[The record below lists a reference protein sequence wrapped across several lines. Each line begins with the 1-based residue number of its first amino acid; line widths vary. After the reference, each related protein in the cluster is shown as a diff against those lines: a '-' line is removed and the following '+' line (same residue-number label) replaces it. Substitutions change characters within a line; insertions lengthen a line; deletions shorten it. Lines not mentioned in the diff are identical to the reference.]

1 MAISRVTTWASGQ
14 TLTASALNAE
24 FNNIINNGTSLWSPA
39 TASVSMGGYALVLDA
54 AGVSSVQS
62 SGSSGFLYTA
72 GDKSGSAST
81 TGSSF
86 NIAAATFTDTGT
98 AGSGTATAWVANGLQ
113 RPTVAASNTS
123 VTTTDAATLYIAN
136 APAAGTN
143 QTLTNS
149 WACWVDDGA
158 VRLDLTTSK
167 ASAASAVCRALYLPA
182 ATQTISG
189 STNITTATG
198 YNYIEVAQPTMSA
211 ASAMTITNAAT
222 LYIADAPAAGGAGPA
237 AITNAYAI
245 WVDSGAVRFDGAAT
259 LGAATT
265 ITGALTQTGA
275 IDANSTMTL
284 SGTLT
289 MDGTNNAIIPA
300 EAPAAPVAHGLYR
313 DNICKGWAQVSV
325 SGGTPTLNADF
336 NVTSITDTG
345 VGLLTVTWET
355 DFSSANYAV
364 TATVRGSSSNR
375 HIVATINEANAPLVG
390 SCVISAAT
398 GGNVADDPQAYYIV
412 AYGAQ

>member
-1 MAISRVTTWASGQ
+1 MAIARITTWSSGQ

-24 FNNIINNGTSLWSPA
+24 FNNILNNGVDLWSPA
-39 TASVSMGGYALVLDA
+39 SKSTSFGGYALVLDS
-54 AGVSSVQS
+54 AGVSNVQS
-62 SGSSGFLYTA
+62 PGTAGFLFTPGAKTGTPGSTGGTVNIAAHTYTDSSTA
-72 GDKSGSAST
+72 ASGTATSW

-86 NIAAATFTDTGT
+86 
-98 AGSGTATAWVANGLQ
+98 Q
-113 RPTVAASNTS
+113 RPTLAASNTS
-123 VTTTDAATLYIAN
+123 VVTTDAATVYIAN
-136 APAAGTN
+136 GPAAGTN

-149 WACWVDDGA
+149 WGLWVDDGA

-237 AITNAYAI
+237 AITNAYAL

-259 LGAATT
+259 IG
-265 ITGALTQTGA
+265 GALTQTGA
-275 IDANSTMTL
+275 IDANSTMTI

-300 EAPAAPVAHGLYR
+300 AAPSTPVAHGLYR
-313 DNICKGWAQVSV
+313 DNICKGWANVSV
-325 SGGTPTLNADF
+325 SGGTPTLNADY
-336 NVTSITDTG
+336 NVTSITDAG
-345 VGLLTVTWET
+345 VGELTVTWET

-364 TATVRGSSSNR
+364 VATVRPAAGND
-375 HIVATINEANAPLVG
+375 HFLAAVNESAALSTG
-390 SCVISAAT
+390 SCSISCAT
-398 GGNVADDPQAYYIV
+398 GGNVLSDPQLYCIV

>member
-1 MAISRVTTWASGQ
+1 
-14 TLTASALNAE
+14 
-24 FNNIINNGTSLWSPA
+24 
-39 TASVSMGGYALVLDA
+39 VLDA
-54 AGVSSVQS
+54 AGVSNVQS
-62 SGSSGFLYTA
+62 PGTSGFLLTPGA
-72 GDKSGSAST
+72 KTGTPST
-81 TGSSF
+81 TGGTW
-86 NIAAATFTDTGT
+86 NMAAHTYTDSAT
-98 AGSGTATAWVANGLQ
+98 AASGTATAWTGVSVQ
-113 RPTVAASNTS
+113 RPTLAASNTT
-123 VTTTDAATLYIAN
+123 VTTTDAATVYIAN
-136 APAAGTN
+136 GPAAGSN

-149 WACWVDDGA
+149 WGLWVDDGA

-237 AITNAYAI
+237 AITNAYAV
-245 WVDSGAVRFDGAAT
+245 WVDSGAVRFDGV
-259 LGAATT
+259 
-265 ITGALTQTGA
+265 

-300 EAPAAPVAHGLYR
+300 AAPSTPVAHGLYR
-313 DNICKGWAQVSV
+313 DNICKGWGNVSV
-325 SGGTPTLNADF
+325 SGGTPTLNADY
-336 NVTSITDTG
+336 NVTSITDSG
-345 VGLLTVTWET
+345 VGILTITWET
-355 DFSSANYAV
+355 DFANANYALIPGGRGKTSNDHTV
-364 TATVRGSSSNR
+364 FDIDEGTALLAGSAIITS
-375 HIVATINEANAPLVG
+375 
-390 SCVISAAT
+390 AT
-398 GGNVADDPQAYYIV
+398 GGNVLTDPQLWTFV

>member
-1 MAISRVTTWASGQ
+1 MAIARITTWSSGQ

-24 FNNIINNGTSLWSPA
+24 FNNILNNGVDLWSPA
-39 TASVSMGGYALVLDA
+39 SKSTSFGGYALVLDA
-54 AGVSSVQS
+54 AGVSNIQS
-62 SGSSGFLYTA
+62 PGTAGFLLTPGAKTGTPGSTGGTVNISAHTYTDSA
-72 GDKSGSAST
+72 TAASGTATSW

-86 NIAAATFTDTGT
+86 
-98 AGSGTATAWVANGLQ
+98 Q
-113 RPTVAASNTS
+113 RPTLAASNTS
-123 VTTTDAATLYIAN
+123 VVTTDAATVYIAN
-136 APAAGTN
+136 GPAAGTN

-149 WACWVDDGA
+149 WGLWVDDGA

-198 YNYIEVAQPTMSA
+198 YNYLEIAQPTMSA
-211 ASAMTITNAAT
+211 GTALTITNAAT

-259 LGAATT
+259 L
-265 ITGALTQTGA
+265 TGA

-300 EAPAAPVAHGLYR
+300 AAPSTPVAHGLYR
-313 DNICKGWAQVSV
+313 DNICKGWGQVSV
-325 SGGTPTLNADF
+325 SGGTPTLNADY
-336 NVTSITDTG
+336 NVTSITDSG
-345 VGLLTVTWET
+345 VGELTVTWET
-355 DFSSANYAV
+355 DFTSANYALLPGGQGPAGSDHSIFAIDADNNP
-364 TATVRGSSSNR
+364 AT
-375 HIVATINEANAPLVG
+375 G
-390 SCVISAAT
+390 SCRLTCAT
-398 GGNVADDPQAYYIV
+398 GGNVLQDPQKWTFV
-412 AYGAQ
+412 AYGVQ

>member
-1 MAISRVTTWASGQ
+1 MAIARITTWSSGQ

-24 FNNIINNGTSLWSPA
+24 FNNILNNGVDLWSPA
-39 TASVSMGGYALVLDA
+39 SKSTSFGGYALVLDA
-54 AGVSSVQS
+54 AGVSNIQS
-62 SGSSGFLYTA
+62 PGTAGFLLTPGAKTGTPGSTGGTVNISAHTYTDSA
-72 GDKSGSAST
+72 TAASGTATSW

-86 NIAAATFTDTGT
+86 
-98 AGSGTATAWVANGLQ
+98 Q
-113 RPTVAASNTS
+113 RPTLAASNTS
-123 VTTTDAATLYIAN
+123 VVTTDAATVYIAN
-136 APAAGTN
+136 GPAAGTN

-149 WACWVDDGA
+149 WGLWVDDGA

-259 LGAATT
+259 

-300 EAPAAPVAHGLYR
+300 AAPATPVAHGLYR
-313 DNICKGWAQVSV
+313 DNICKGWGQVSV
-325 SGGTPTLNADF
+325 SGGTPTLNADY
-336 NVTSITDTG
+336 NVTSITDSG
-345 VGLLTVTWET
+345 VGELTVTWET
-355 DFSSANYAV
+355 DFTSANYALLPGGQGPAGSDHSIFAIDADNNP
-364 TATVRGSSSNR
+364 AT
-375 HIVATINEANAPLVG
+375 G
-390 SCVISAAT
+390 SCRLTCAT
-398 GGNVADDPQAYYIV
+398 GGNVLQDPQKWTFV
-412 AYGAQ
+412 AYGVQ

>member
-1 MAISRVTTWASGQ
+1 MAISRTTTWSSGQ

-39 TASVSMGGYALVLDA
+39 TSSVSLGGFALVLDA

-62 SGSSGFLYTA
+62 SGSSGLLYTA
-72 GDKSGSAST
+72 GDKSGSVST

-136 APAAGTN
+136 GPAAGSN

-149 WACWVDDGA
+149 WGLWVDDGA

-198 YNYIEVAQPTMSA
+198 YNYIEIGQPTLSA

-222 LYIADAPAAGGAGPA
+222 LYIADAPAASGAGPA
-237 AITNAYAI
+237 AISNPYAI

-259 LGAATT
+259 IG
-265 ITGALTQTGA
+265 GALTQTGA
-275 IDANSTMTL
+275 LDANSTMTL

-300 EAPAAPVAHGLYR
+300 AAPSTPVAHGLYR
-313 DNICKGWAQVSV
+313 DNICKGWGHVSV
-325 SGGTPTLNADF
+325 SGGTPTLNADY
-336 NVTSITDTG
+336 NVTSITDSG
-345 VGLLTVTWET
+345 VGELTVTWET
-355 DFSSANYAV
+355 DFTSANYALLPGG
-364 TATVRGSSSNR
+364 RGPAGSD
-375 HIVATINEANAPLVG
+375 HIIFDIDADNAPGTG
-390 SCVISAAT
+390 SCRLTAAT
-398 GGNVADDPQAYYIV
+398 GGNVLADPQIWTFAAFGV
-412 AYGAQ
+412 Q

>member
-1 MAISRVTTWASGQ
+1 MAIARITTWSSGQ
-14 TLTASALNAE
+14 TLTASALNNE
-24 FNNIINNGTSLWSPA
+24 FNNILNNGVDLWSPA
-39 TASVSMGGYALVLDA
+39 SKSTSFGGFGLVLDA
-54 AGVSSVQS
+54 AGVTNIQS
-62 SGSSGFLYTA
+62 PGTSGFLLTPGAKTGTPGSTGGTVNISAHTYTDSA
-72 GDKSGSAST
+72 TAASGTATSW

-86 NIAAATFTDTGT
+86 
-98 AGSGTATAWVANGLQ
+98 Q
-113 RPTVAASNTS
+113 RPTLAASNTS
-123 VTTTDAATLYIAN
+123 VVTTDAATVYIAN
-136 APAAGTN
+136 GPAAGTN

-149 WACWVDDGA
+149 WGLWVDDGA

-198 YNYIEVAQPTMSA
+198 YNFIEVAQPTMSA

-222 LYIADAPAAGGAGPA
+222 LYIADQPAASGAGPA
-237 AITNAYAI
+237 AITNAYAL
-245 WVDSGAVRFDGAAT
+245 WVDNGRARFDGDVVMAGTLSCAAIET
-259 LGAATT
+259 SAS
-265 ITGALTQTGA
+265 
-275 IDANSTMTL
+275 IDANLNMTL
-284 SGTLT
+284 AGTFT
-289 MDGTNNAIIPA
+289 MDGTGNAIIPA
-300 EAPAAPVAHGLYR
+300 AAPSTPVAHGLYR
-313 DNICKGWAQVSV
+313 DNICKGWANVSV
-325 SGGTPTLNADF
+325 SGGTPTLNADY

-364 TATVRGSSSNR
+364 TAMVRGSSSNR

>member
-1 MAISRVTTWASGQ
+1 MAIARITTWSSGQ

-24 FNNIINNGTSLWSPA
+24 FNNILNNGVDLWSPA
-39 TASVSMGGYALVLDA
+39 SKSTSFGGFALVLDA
-54 AGVSSVQS
+54 AGVTSIQS
-62 SGSSGFLYTA
+62 PGTSGFLLTPGA
-72 GDKSGSAST
+72 KTGTPST
-81 TGSSF
+81 TGGTW
-86 NIAAATFTDTGT
+86 NMAAHTYTDSAT
-98 AGSGTATAWVANGLQ
+98 AASGTATAWTGVSVQ
-113 RPTVAASNTS
+113 RPTLAASNAT
-123 VTTTDAATLYIAN
+123 VTTTDAATVYIAN
-136 APAAGTN
+136 GPAAGSN

-149 WACWVDDGA
+149 WGLWVDDGA

-237 AITNAYAI
+237 AITNAYAL

-259 LGAATT
+259 IG
-265 ITGALTQTGA
+265 GALTQTGA

-300 EAPAAPVAHGLYR
+300 AAPAAPVAHGLYR
-313 DNICKGWAQVSV
+313 DNICKGWGQVSV
-325 SGGTPTLNADF
+325 AAGTPTLNADY
-336 NVTSITDTG
+336 NVTSITDSG
-345 VGLLTVTWET
+345 VGELTVTWET
-355 DFSSANYAV
+355 DFTSANYALLV
-364 TATVRGSSSNR
+364 CGQGPSGADHSIFAIDADNNPTTTACRLT
-375 HIVATINEANAPLVG
+375 
-390 SCVISAAT
+390 CAT
-398 GGNVADDPQAYYIV
+398 GGNVLQDPQKWTFV
-412 AYGAQ
+412 AYGVQ

>member
-1 MAISRVTTWASGQ
+1 MAIARITTWSSGQ

-24 FNNIINNGTSLWSPA
+24 FNNILNNGVDLWSPA
-39 TASVSMGGYALVLDA
+39 SKSTSFGGYALVLDA
-54 AGVSSVQS
+54 AGVSNVQS
-62 SGSSGFLYTA
+62 PGTAGFLFTPGAKTGTPGSTGGTVNIAAHTYTDSA
-72 GDKSGSAST
+72 TAASGTATSW

-86 NIAAATFTDTGT
+86 
-98 AGSGTATAWVANGLQ
+98 Q
-113 RPTVAASNTS
+113 RPTLAASNTS
-123 VTTTDAATLYIAN
+123 VVTTDAATVYIAN
-136 APAAGTN
+136 GPAAGTN

-149 WACWVDDGA
+149 WGLWVDDGA

-237 AITNAYAI
+237 AITNAYAV

-259 LGAATT
+259 IG
-265 ITGALTQTGA
+265 GALTQTGA

-300 EAPAAPVAHGLYR
+300 AAPSTPVAHGLYR
-313 DNICKGWAQVSV
+313 DNICKGWANVSV
-325 SGGTPTLNADF
+325 SGGTPTLNADY
-336 NVTSITDTG
+336 NVTSITDAG
-345 VGLLTVTWET
+345 VGELTVTWET

-364 TATVRGSSSNR
+364 VATVRPAAGSD
-375 HIVATINEANAPLVG
+375 HFLAAVNESAALSTG
-390 SCVISAAT
+390 SCSISCAT
-398 GGNVADDPQAYYIV
+398 GGNVLSDPQLYCIV

>member
-1 MAISRVTTWASGQ
+1 M
-14 TLTASALNAE
+14 
-24 FNNIINNGTSLWSPA
+24 
-39 TASVSMGGYALVLDA
+39 
-54 AGVSSVQS
+54 QS

-72 GDKSGSAST
+72 GDKSGSVST

-136 APAAGTN
+136 GPAAGSN

-149 WACWVDDGA
+149 WGLWVDDGA

-198 YNYIEVAQPTMSA
+198 YNYIEIGQPTLSA

-222 LYIADAPAAGGAGPA
+222 LYIADAPAASGAGPA
-237 AITNAYAI
+237 AISNPYAI

-259 LGAATT
+259 IG
-265 ITGALTQTGA
+265 GALTQTGA
-275 IDANSTMTL
+275 LDANSTMTL

-300 EAPAAPVAHGLYR
+300 AAPSTPVAHGLYR
-313 DNICKGWAQVSV
+313 DNICKGWGHVSV
-325 SGGTPTLNADF
+325 SGGTPTLNADY
-336 NVTSITDTG
+336 NVTSVTDSG
-345 VGLLTVTWET
+345 VGELTVTWET
-355 DFSSANYAV
+355 DFTSANYALLPGG
-364 TATVRGSSSNR
+364 RGPAGSD
-375 HIVATINEANAPLVG
+375 HIVFDIDADNAPGTG
-390 SCVISAAT
+390 SCRLTAAT
-398 GGNVADDPQAYYIV
+398 GGNVLADPQIWTFA
-412 AYGAQ
+412 AYGVQ

>member
-1 MAISRVTTWASGQ
+1 MAIARITTWSSGQ

-24 FNNIINNGTSLWSPA
+24 FNNILNNGVDLWSPA
-39 TASVSMGGYALVLDA
+39 SKSTSFGGYSLVLDA
-54 AGVSSVQS
+54 AGVTSIQS
-62 SGSSGFLYTA
+62 PGTSGFLLTPGA
-72 GDKSGSAST
+72 KTGTPST
-81 TGSSF
+81 TGGSWNMASHTYTDSAT
-86 NIAAATFTDTGT
+86 AA
-98 AGSGTATAWVANGLQ
+98 SGTATAWTGVSVQ
-113 RPTVAASNTS
+113 RPTLAASNAT
-123 VTTTDAATLYIAN
+123 VTTTDAATVYIAN
-136 APAAGTN
+136 GPAAGTN

-211 ASAMTITNAAT
+211 GTALTITNAAT

-237 AITNAYAI
+237 AITNPYAI

-259 LGAATT
+259 IG
-265 ITGALTQTGA
+265 GALTQTGA

-300 EAPAAPVAHGLYR
+300 AAPSTPVAHGLYR
-313 DNICKGWAQVSV
+313 DNVCKGWGQVSV
-325 SGGTPTLNADF
+325 SAGSPTLNADF
-336 NVTSITDTG
+336 NVTSITDSG
-345 VGLLTVTWET
+345 VGELTVTWET
-355 DFSSANYAV
+355 DFANANYVVIPSGQGPSGADHSIFAID
-364 TATVRGSSSNR
+364 TDNNPA
-375 HIVATINEANAPLVG
+375 AG
-390 SCVISAAT
+390 SCRLTCAT
-398 GGNVADDPQAYYIV
+398 GGNVLQDPQKWVFV

>member
-198 YNYIEVAQPTMSA
+198 YNFIEVAQPTMSA
-211 ASAMTITNAAT
+211 GTALTITNAAT
-222 LYIADAPAAGGAGPA
+222 LYIADQPAASGAGPA
-237 AITNAYAI
+237 AITNAYAL
-245 WVDSGAVRFDGAAT
+245 WVDNGRARFDGDVVMAGTLSCAAIET
-259 LGAATT
+259 SAS
-265 ITGALTQTGA
+265 
-275 IDANSTMTL
+275 IDANLNMTL
-284 SGTLT
+284 AGTFT

-300 EAPAAPVAHGLYR
+300 AAPSTPVAHGLYR
-313 DNICKGWAQVSV
+313 DNICKGWANVSV
-325 SGGTPTLNADF
+325 SGGTPTLNADY
-336 NVTSITDTG
+336 NVTSITDSGTG
-345 VGLLTVTWET
+345 ELTVTWET
-355 DFSSANYAV
+355 DFADTNYV
-364 TATVRGSSSNR
+364 VNATVRPAAGND
-375 HIVATINEANAPLVG
+375 HFLATVDDNTPLSTG
-390 SCVISAAT
+390 SCRVSCAT
-398 GGNVADDPQAYYIV
+398 GGNVLSDPQLYCIV

>member
-1 MAISRVTTWASGQ
+1 MAIARITTWSSGQ

-24 FNNIINNGTSLWSPA
+24 FNNILNNGVDLWSPA
-39 TASVSMGGYALVLDA
+39 SKSTSFGGYALVLDA
-54 AGVSSVQS
+54 AGVSNIQS
-62 SGSSGFLYTA
+62 PGTAGFLLTPGAKTGTPGSIGGTVNISAHTYTDSA
-72 GDKSGSAST
+72 TAASGTATSW

-86 NIAAATFTDTGT
+86 
-98 AGSGTATAWVANGLQ
+98 Q
-113 RPTVAASNTS
+113 RPTLAASNTS
-123 VTTTDAATLYIAN
+123 VVTTDAATVYIAN
-136 APAAGTN
+136 GPAAGTN

-149 WACWVDDGA
+149 WGLWVDDGA

-259 LGAATT
+259 

-300 EAPAAPVAHGLYR
+300 AAPSTPVAHGLYR
-313 DNICKGWAQVSV
+313 DNICKGWGQVSV
-325 SGGTPTLNADF
+325 SGGTPTLNADY
-336 NVTSITDTG
+336 NVTSITDSG
-345 VGLLTVTWET
+345 VGELTVTWET
-355 DFSSANYAV
+355 DFTSANYALLPGGQAPAGSDHSIFAIDADNNP
-364 TATVRGSSSNR
+364 AT
-375 HIVATINEANAPLVG
+375 G
-390 SCVISAAT
+390 SCRLTCAT
-398 GGNVADDPQAYYIV
+398 GGNVLQDPQKWTFV
-412 AYGAQ
+412 AYGVQ

>member
-1 MAISRVTTWASGQ
+1 MAIARITTWSSGQ

-24 FNNIINNGTSLWSPA
+24 FNNILNNGVDLWSPA
-39 TASVSMGGYALVLDA
+39 SKSTSFGGFALVLDA
-54 AGVSSVQS
+54 AGVSNVQS
-62 SGSSGFLYTA
+62 PGTSGFLLTPGA
-72 GDKSGSAST
+72 KTGTPST
-81 TGSSF
+81 TGGTW
-86 NIAAATFTDTGT
+86 NMAAHTYTDSAT
-98 AGSGTATAWVANGLQ
+98 AASGTATAWTGVSVQ
-113 RPTVAASNTS
+113 RPTLAASNAT
-123 VTTTDAATLYIAN
+123 VTTTDAATVYIAN
-136 APAAGTN
+136 GPAAGSN

-149 WACWVDDGA
+149 WGLWVDDGA

-237 AITNAYAI
+237 AITNAYAV
-245 WVDSGAVRFDGAAT
+245 WVDSGAVRFDGV
-259 LGAATT
+259 
-265 ITGALTQTGA
+265 

-300 EAPAAPVAHGLYR
+300 AAPSTPVAHGLYR
-313 DNICKGWAQVSV
+313 DNICKGWGNVSV
-325 SGGTPTLNADF
+325 SGGTPTLNADY
-336 NVTSITDTG
+336 NVTSITDSG
-345 VGLLTVTWET
+345 VGILTITWET
-355 DFSSANYAV
+355 DFANANYALIPGGRGKTSNDHTV
-364 TATVRGSSSNR
+364 FDIDEGTALLAGSAIITS
-375 HIVATINEANAPLVG
+375 
-390 SCVISAAT
+390 AT
-398 GGNVADDPQAYYIV
+398 GGNVLTDPQLWTFV

>member
-1 MAISRVTTWASGQ
+1 MAIARITTWSSGQ

-24 FNNIINNGTSLWSPA
+24 FNNILNNGVDLWSPA
-39 TASVSMGGYALVLDA
+39 SKSTSFGGYALVLDA
-54 AGVSSVQS
+54 AGVSNVQS
-62 SGSSGFLYTA
+62 PGTAGFLFTPGAKTGTPGSTGGTVNIAAHTYTDSA
-72 GDKSGSAST
+72 TAASGTATSW

-86 NIAAATFTDTGT
+86 
-98 AGSGTATAWVANGLQ
+98 Q
-113 RPTVAASNTS
+113 RPTLAASNTS
-123 VTTTDAATLYIAN
+123 VVTTDAATVYIAN
-136 APAAGTN
+136 GPAAGTN

-149 WACWVDDGA
+149 WGLWVDDGA

-237 AITNAYAI
+237 AITNAYAL

-259 LGAATT
+259 IG
-265 ITGALTQTGA
+265 GALTQTGA

-300 EAPAAPVAHGLYR
+300 AAPSTPVAHGLYR
-313 DNICKGWAQVSV
+313 DNICKGWANVSV
-325 SGGTPTLNADF
+325 SGGTPTLNADY
-336 NVTSITDTG
+336 NVTSITDAG
-345 VGLLTVTWET
+345 VGELTVTWET

-364 TATVRGSSSNR
+364 VATVRPAAGND
-375 HIVATINEANAPLVG
+375 HFLAAVNESAALSTG
-390 SCVISAAT
+390 SCSINCAT
-398 GGNVADDPQAYYIV
+398 GGNVLSDPQLYCIV

>member
-1 MAISRVTTWASGQ
+1 MAIARITTWSSGQ

-24 FNNIINNGTSLWSPA
+24 LNNILNNGVDLWSPA
-39 TASVSMGGYALVLDA
+39 SKSTSFGGYALVLDA
-54 AGVSSVQS
+54 AGVSNIQS
-62 SGSSGFLYTA
+62 PGTAGFLLTPGAKTGTPGSTGGTVNISAHTYTDSA
-72 GDKSGSAST
+72 TAASGTATSW

-86 NIAAATFTDTGT
+86 
-98 AGSGTATAWVANGLQ
+98 Q
-113 RPTVAASNTS
+113 RPTLAASNTS
-123 VTTTDAATLYIAN
+123 VVTTDAATVYIAN
-136 APAAGTN
+136 GPAAGTN

-149 WACWVDDGA
+149 WGLWVDDGA

-222 LYIADAPAAGGAGPA
+222 LYIADQPAASGAGPA
-237 AITNAYAI
+237 AITNAYAL
-245 WVDSGAVRFDGAAT
+245 WVDNGRARFDGDVVMAGTLSCAAIE
-259 LGAATT
+259 TT
-265 ITGALTQTGA
+265 AS
-275 IDANSTMTL
+275 IDANLNMTL
-284 SGTLT
+284 AGTLT

-300 EAPAAPVAHGLYR
+300 AAPSTPVAHGLYR
-313 DNICKGWAQVSV
+313 DNICKGWANVSV
-325 SGGTPTLNADF
+325 SGGTPTLNADY
-336 NVTSITDTG
+336 NVTSITDSG

-364 TATVRGSSSNR
+364 TAMVRGSSGSR

>member
-1 MAISRVTTWASGQ
+1 MAIARITTWSSGQ

-24 FNNIINNGTSLWSPA
+24 FNNILNNGVDLWSPA
-39 TASVSMGGYALVLDA
+39 SKSTSFGGYALVLDA
-54 AGVSSVQS
+54 AGVSNVQS
-62 SGSSGFLYTA
+62 PGTAGFLFTPGA
-72 GDKSGSAST
+72 KTGTPGS
-81 TGSSF
+81 TGGTV
-86 NIAAATFTDTGT
+86 NIAAHTYTDSAT
-98 AGSGTATAWVANGLQ
+98 AASGTATGWTGVSVQ
-113 RPTVAASNTS
+113 RPTLAASNAT

-136 APAAGTN
+136 GPAAGTN

-149 WACWVDDGA
+149 WGLWVDDGA

-237 AITNAYAI
+237 AITNAYAV

-259 LGAATT
+259 IG
-265 ITGALTQTGA
+265 GALTQTGV

-300 EAPAAPVAHGLYR
+300 AAPSTPVAHGLYR
-313 DNICKGWAQVSV
+313 DNICKGWGNVSV
-325 SGGTPTLNADF
+325 SGGTPTLNADY
-336 NVTSITDTG
+336 NVTSITDSG
-345 VGLLTVTWET
+345 VGELTVTWET
-355 DFSSANYAV
+355 DFTSANYAL
-364 TATVRGSSSNR
+364 
-375 HIVATINEANAPLVG
+375 IVSGQGAVGNDHSVFAIDADNSPSTG
-390 SCVISAAT
+390 SCRLTAAT
-398 GGNVADDPQAYYIV
+398 GGNVLADPQKWTFV
-412 AYGAQ
+412 AFGVQ

>member
-1 MAISRVTTWASGQ
+1 MAIARITTWSSGQ

-24 FNNIINNGTSLWSPA
+24 FNNILNNGVDLWSPA
-39 TASVSMGGYALVLDA
+39 SKSTSFGGYALVLNA
-54 AGVSSVQS
+54 AGVSNIQS
-62 SGSSGFLYTA
+62 PGTAGFLLTPGAKTGTPGSTGKTVNISAHTYTDSA
-72 GDKSGSAST
+72 TAASGTATSW

-86 NIAAATFTDTGT
+86 
-98 AGSGTATAWVANGLQ
+98 Q
-113 RPTVAASNTS
+113 RPTLAASNTS
-123 VTTTDAATLYIAN
+123 VVTTDAATVYIAN
-136 APAAGTN
+136 GPAAGTN

-149 WACWVDDGA
+149 WGLWVDDGA

-259 LGAATT
+259 

-300 EAPAAPVAHGLYR
+300 AAPSTPVAHGLYR
-313 DNICKGWAQVSV
+313 DNICKGWGQVSV
-325 SGGTPTLNADF
+325 SGGTPTLNADY
-336 NVTSITDTG
+336 NVTSITDSG
-345 VGLLTVTWET
+345 VGELTVTWET
-355 DFSSANYAV
+355 DFTSANYALLPGGQGPAGSDHSIFAIDADNNP
-364 TATVRGSSSNR
+364 AT
-375 HIVATINEANAPLVG
+375 G
-390 SCVISAAT
+390 SCRLTCAT
-398 GGNVADDPQAYYIV
+398 GGNVLQDPQKWTFV
-412 AYGAQ
+412 AYGVQ

>member
-1 MAISRVTTWASGQ
+1 MAISRTTTWSSGQ

-39 TASVSMGGYALVLDA
+39 TSSVSLGGFALVLDA

-72 GDKSGSAST
+72 GDKSGSVST

-98 AGSGTATAWVANGLQ
+98 ASSGTATAWVANGLQ
-113 RPTVAASNTS
+113 RPTVAASNPS

-136 APAAGTN
+136 GPAAGSN

-149 WACWVDDGA
+149 WGLWVDDGA

-198 YNYIEVAQPTMSA
+198 YNYIEIGQPTLSA

-222 LYIADAPAAGGAGPA
+222 LYIADAPAASGAGPA
-237 AITNAYAI
+237 TISNPYAI
-245 WVDSGAVRFDGAAT
+245 WVDSGAVRFDGGAT
-259 LGAATT
+259 IG
-265 ITGALTQTGA
+265 GAL
-275 IDANSTMTL
+275 TL

-300 EAPAAPVAHGLYR
+300 AAPSTPVAHGLYR
-313 DNICKGWAQVSV
+313 DNICKGWGHVSV
-325 SGGTPTLNADF
+325 SGGTPTLNADY
-336 NVTSITDTG
+336 NVTSITDSG
-345 VGLLTVTWET
+345 VGKLTVTWET
-355 DFSSANYAV
+355 DFTSANYALLPGGQGPAGSDHSV
-364 TATVRGSSSNR
+364 FTIDADNNPAT
-375 HIVATINEANAPLVG
+375 G
-390 SCVISAAT
+390 SCRLTCAT
-398 GGNVADDPQAYYIV
+398 GGNVLQDPQKWTFV
-412 AYGAQ
+412 AYGVQ

>member
-1 MAISRVTTWASGQ
+1 MAIARITTWSSGQ

-24 FNNIINNGTSLWSPA
+24 FNNILNNGVDLWSPA
-39 TASVSMGGYALVLDA
+39 SKSTSFGGYALVLDA
-54 AGVSSVQS
+54 AGVSNMQS
-62 SGSSGFLYTA
+62 PGTAGFLLTPGAKTGTPGSTGGTVNISAHTYTDSA
-72 GDKSGSAST
+72 TAASGTATSW

-86 NIAAATFTDTGT
+86 
-98 AGSGTATAWVANGLQ
+98 Q
-113 RPTVAASNTS
+113 RPTLAASNTS
-123 VTTTDAATLYIAN
+123 VVTTDAATVYIAN
-136 APAAGTN
+136 GPAAGTN

-149 WACWVDDGA
+149 WGLWVDDGA

-237 AITNAYAI
+237 AITNPYAI
-245 WVDSGAVRFDGAAT
+245 WVDSGAVRFD
-259 LGAATT
+259 
-265 ITGALTQTGA
+265 GALTQTGA

-300 EAPAAPVAHGLYR
+300 AAPSTPVAHGLYR
-313 DNICKGWAQVSV
+313 DNICKGWANVSV
-325 SGGTPTLNADF
+325 SGGTPTLNADY
-336 NVTSITDTG
+336 NVTSITDSGTG
-345 VGLLTVTWET
+345 ELTVTWET
-355 DFSSANYAV
+355 DFADTNYV
-364 TATVRGSSSNR
+364 VNATVRPAAGND
-375 HIVATINEANAPLVG
+375 HFLATVDDNTPLSTG
-390 SCVISAAT
+390 SCRVSCAT
-398 GGNVADDPQAYYIV
+398 GGNVLNDPQLYCIV

>member
-1 MAISRVTTWASGQ
+1 MAISRTTTWSSGQ

-39 TASVSMGGYALVLDA
+39 TSSVSLGGFALVLDA

-72 GDKSGSAST
+72 GDKSGSVST

-98 AGSGTATAWVANGLQ
+98 ASSGTATAWVANGLQ
-113 RPTVAASNTS
+113 RPTVAASNPS

-136 APAAGTN
+136 GPAAGSN

-149 WACWVDDGA
+149 WGLWVDDGA

-198 YNYIEVAQPTMSA
+198 YNYIEIGQPTLSA

-222 LYIADAPAAGGAGPA
+222 LYIADAPAASGAGPA
-237 AITNAYAI
+237 TISNPYAI
-245 WVDSGAVRFDGAAT
+245 WVDSGAVRFDGGAT
-259 LGAATT
+259 IG
-265 ITGALTQTGA
+265 GAL
-275 IDANSTMTL
+275 TL

-300 EAPAAPVAHGLYR
+300 AAPSTPVAHGLYR
-313 DNICKGWAQVSV
+313 DNICKGWGHVSV
-325 SGGTPTLNADF
+325 SGGTPTLNADY
-336 NVTSITDTG
+336 NVTSITDSG
-345 VGLLTVTWET
+345 VGKLTVTWET
-355 DFSSANYAV
+355 DFTSANYALLPGGQGPAGSDHSIFAIDADNNP
-364 TATVRGSSSNR
+364 AT
-375 HIVATINEANAPLVG
+375 G
-390 SCVISAAT
+390 SCRLTCAT
-398 GGNVADDPQAYYIV
+398 GGNVLQDPQKWTFV
-412 AYGAQ
+412 AYGVQ

>member
-1 MAISRVTTWASGQ
+1 MPISRLTTWSSGQ

-24 FNNIINNGTSLWSPA
+24 FNNIINNGVDLWSPA
-39 TASVSMGGYALVLDA
+39 SKSTSFGGYSLVLDA
-54 AGVSSVQS
+54 AGVSSIQS
-62 SGSSGFLYTA
+62 PGTAGFLLTPGA
-72 GDKSGSAST
+72 KTGTPST
-81 TGSSF
+81 TGGSW
-86 NIAAATFTDTGT
+86 NMAAHTYTDSAT
-98 AGSGTATAWVANGLQ
+98 AASGTATSWTGVSIQ
-113 RPTVAASNTS
+113 RPTLAAANTS
-123 VTTTDAATLYIAN
+123 VVTTDAATFYIAN
-136 APAAGTN
+136 APAAGSN
-143 QTLTNS
+143 ETLTS
-149 WACWVDDGA
+149 AWAFWVDDGA

-211 ASAMTITNAAT
+211 GTALTITNAAT

-237 AITNAYAI
+237 AISNAYAL

-259 LGAATT
+259 LGSTVAV
-265 ITGALTQTGA
+265 TGA

-300 EAPAAPVAHGLYR
+300 AAPATPVAHGLYR
-313 DNICKGWAQVSV
+313 DNICKGWGNVSV
-325 SGGTPTLNADF
+325 SGGTPTLNADY
-336 NVTSITDTG
+336 NVTSITDSG
-345 VGLLTVTWET
+345 VGILTITWET
-355 DFSSANYAV
+355 DFANANYALIPGGRGATSNDHTV
-364 TATVRGSSSNR
+364 FDIDEGTALLAGSAIITS
-375 HIVATINEANAPLVG
+375 
-390 SCVISAAT
+390 AT
-398 GGNVADDPQAYYIV
+398 GGNVLTDPKLWTFV

>member
-1 MAISRVTTWASGQ
+1 MD
-14 TLTASALNAE
+14 
-24 FNNIINNGTSLWSPA
+24 LWSPA
-39 TASVSMGGYALVLDA
+39 SKSTSFGGFGLVLDA
-54 AGVSSVQS
+54 AGVTNIQS
-62 SGSSGFLYTA
+62 PGTSGFLLTPGA
-72 GDKSGSAST
+72 KTGTPST
-81 TGSSF
+81 TGGTL
-86 NIAAATFTDTGT
+86 NVAAHTYTDGAT
-98 AGSGTATAWVANGLQ
+98 AASGTATSWAGCSVQ
-113 RPTVAASNTS
+113 RPTLAAANTS
-123 VTTTDAATLYIAN
+123 VVTTDAATLYVAN
-136 APAAGTN
+136 GPAAGSN

-149 WACWVDDGA
+149 WGLWVDDGA

-182 ATQTISG
+182 ATQTITG

-237 AITNAYAI
+237 AITNPYAI

-259 LGAATT
+259 IA
-265 ITGALTQTGA
+265 GALTQTGA

-300 EAPAAPVAHGLYR
+300 AAPSTPVAHGLYR

-364 TATVRGSSSNR
+364 TAMVRGSSGSR